1 MLKLVTLS
9 WKGDYTMK
17 LMTTVV
23 AALFTLL
30 ALGSPT
36 LARAEGNKKV
46 IITMKAKSTA
56 DTHLKVLQAL
66 GSKVSYKI
74 ASNGNSANE
83 FVALVAEVPASV
95 AAKLAKG
102 ASADAKR
109 DIMNLIPSAAAG
121 DVLDVEEDFTTKWI
135 EAMPSFQGTAFPS
148 MEAAFGSLP
157 KLNLTPKA
165 GMTMT
170 MAALRPEIPWGV
182 ERVRAPAAW
191 DYTQGEKVRVAVV
204 DTGIYT
210 EHPDLKGKVD
220 GGYDAFTKTE
230 LKANYQDQNGHGTHV
245 SGTIAAIK
253 DGKGVV
259 GVAPKARLYAV
270 RVLDADGSGSISGIV
285 DGLIWCANNHIQV
298 ANMSLG
304 SDKPSPTLQRALR
317 YAKAMGVVVVAAAGN
332 SGGAVGYPAA
342 YPETIA
348 VAASDSND
356 KIASFSSRGPEV
368 KFIAPGVNIVSS
380 AMDGGFANF
389 NGTSM
394 AAPHVTGL
402 AALAVAQGWVGLD
415 GPDGVFE
422 QLKKAAKKLPGLTA
436 EEQGNG
442 MIDAG
447 LLTR

>member
-1 MLKLVTLS
+1 MSKLVTQTG
-9 WKGDYTMK
+9 KGDSNMK
-17 LMTTVV
+17 IMTTAL
-23 AALFTLL
+23 AALFTLVSSGGP
-30 ALGSPT
+30 A
-36 LARAEGNKKV
+36 AAAEPSKKI
-46 IITMKAKSTA
+46 IITMKAKSSS

-66 GSKVSYKI
+66 GSKASFKI
-74 ASNGNSANE
+74 ASNGNSSNE

-95 AAKLAKG
+95 AAKLKKSSPA
-102 ASADAKR
+102 AAKR
-109 DIMNLIPSAAAG
+109 DVMSLIPSAAAG

-135 EAMPSFQGTAFPS
+135 EATPSFQGTAFPS
-148 MEAAFGSLP
+148 METVLGGLP
-157 KLNLTPKA
+157 KLNLTSNSA
-165 GMTMT
+165 MTV
-170 MAALRPEIPWGV
+170 AALRPEITWGI

-191 DYTQGEKVRVAVV
+191 DYTQGAKVRVAVV

-253 DGKGVV
+253 DGRGVV

-285 DGLIWCANNHIQV
+285 DGIIWCANNHIQV

-304 SDKPSPTLQRALR
+304 SSLPSPTLERALR

-332 SGGAVGYPAA
+332 SGGSVGYPAA

-348 VAASDSND
+348 VSASDSND
-356 KIASFSSRGPEV
+356 KLAEFSSRGPEV
-368 KFIAPGVNIVSS
+368 DFVAPGVSIVSS

-415 GPDGVFE
+415 GPDGVFA
-422 QLKKAAKKLPGLTA
+422 QLKKAAKKLPGLTP
-436 EEQGNG
+436 EQQGSG
-442 MIDAG
+442 MIDAS
-447 LLTR
+447 LLVR

>member
-1 MLKLVTLS
+1 MHKLETLS
-9 WKGDYTMK
+9 GKGDSTMRI
-17 LMTTVV
+17 MSIAIV
-23 AALFTLL
+23 ALFTLIT
-30 ALGSPT
+30 LGSPAS
-36 LARAEGNKKV
+36 ARAEGNQRV

-56 DTHLKVLQAL
+56 DAHQKVLQAL
-66 GSKVSYKI
+66 GSMASYKI
-74 ASNGNSANE
+74 TSNGNSADE
-83 FVALVAEVPASV
+83 FVALVAEVPAAV
-95 AAKLAKG
+95 AAKLGKG
-102 ASADAKR
+102 SSAAAKR
-109 DIMNLIPSAAAG
+109 DVMNLIPGVAAG
-121 DVLDVEEDFTTKWI
+121 DVLDVEADFTTKWI
-135 EAMPSFQGTAFPS
+135 EAMPSFQGLAFPS
-148 MEAAFGSLP
+148 MEATMGALP
-157 KLNLTPKA
+157 KLNLTSSRA
-165 GMTMT
+165 GMT

-191 DYTQGEKVRVAVV
+191 DYTQGAKVRVAVV

-210 EHPDLKGKVD
+210 EHSDLKGKVD

-245 SGTIAAIK
+245 AGTIAATK

-285 DGLIWCANNHIQV
+285 DGIIWCANNHIQV

-348 VAASDSND
+348 VAASDSSD

-368 KFIAPGVNIVSS
+368 KFIAPGVSIVSS

-422 QLKKAAKKLPGLTA
+422 QLKKAAKKLPGLTP